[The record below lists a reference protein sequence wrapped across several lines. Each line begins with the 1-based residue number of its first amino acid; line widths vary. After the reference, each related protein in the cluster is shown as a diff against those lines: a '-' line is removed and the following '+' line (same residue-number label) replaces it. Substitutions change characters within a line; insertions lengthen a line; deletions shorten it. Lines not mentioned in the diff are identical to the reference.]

1 MLPQNCSKEVCLL
14 VARSCRSGRSAWRSL
29 SRGERTLHEQALG
42 DHSRKVPRLNRDIWE
57 RLLDAHGGDANKAK
71 TALDRLVKREADRL
85 LGTVK

>member
-1 MLPQNCSKEVCLL
+1 
-14 VARSCRSGRSAWRSL
+14 
-29 SRGERTLHEQALG
+29 LHEQALG